1 MYGVHVSNK
10 ELTKNIEKIINNGG
24 SIIQIFLS
32 GPYGKNLDNN
42 VDKTDILHP

>member
-24 SIIQIFLS
+24 SII
-32 GPYGKNLDNN
+32 
-42 VDKTDILHP
+42 